1 MIQMRNWGITQTC
14 IRMALALQL
23 SLLVTVTISDNWRD
37 IVISWSKDYIKVI
50 VELLVTVVINQ
61 NGNVTSPMLH
71 RDDLKLFW
79 TVVQYEPQMEW

>member
-1 MIQMRNWGITQTC
+1 
-14 IRMALALQL
+14 MALALQL
-23 SLLVTVTISDNWRD
+23 QSQWQVDLTDNWRD

-61 NGNVTSPMLH
+61 NGNATSPMLH

-79 TVVQYEPQMEW
+79 TIVQYEPQMEWQWNHIRVCFNL